1 MLVGRAAI
9 VVERD
14 SLHFVSPGILCEF
27 DASNALKAFAQY
39 ALDPA
44 DPGSTIRWRHATRK
58 TNHAR
63 NN

>member
-9 VVERD
+9 VVVRE
-14 SLHFVSPGILCEF
+14 SLHFVSPGLLCEF
-27 DASNALKAFAQY
+27 DASNALKAFAQF

-44 DPGSTIRWRHATRK
+44 DPGSTIRWRHATRM

>member
-14 SLHFVSPGILCEF
+14 SVHFVSPGVLCEF
-27 DASNALKAFAQY
+27 DASNALTAFAQY

-44 DPGSTIRWRHATRK
+44 DPGSTIRWRPATRM